1 MIANWTL
8 SASVLIETLWNVKM
22 IIQFKYFSAEM
33 VLIETLWNVKRKMDT
48 GIPDASFVLIETLWN
63 VKLYKVTPP
72 ALTDSI
78 NRNIVECKVYRN
90 SESFP
95 LFLY

>member
-1 MIANWTL
+1 MNQKHP
-8 SASVLIETLWNVKM
+8 SSVLIETLWNVKS
-22 IIQFKYFSAEM
+22 FCPSGSYFSSM
-33 VLIETLWNVKRKMDT
+33 
-48 GIPDASFVLIETLWN
+48 VLIETLWN